1 MKIKEK
7 IESTLHLI
15 AEHRNILHVY
25 GLYPFCFLEQ
35 PSSEQERENVCVC
48 VREERTGNS
57 KDSLVDVFMVWFFK
71 EQCPNT
77 IFGFWTDFVK
87 KGNINN
93 TDI

>member
-15 AEHRNILHVY
+15 AEHGNILYVY
-25 GLYPFCFLEQ
+25 GLYPFYFLKQ
-35 PSSEQERENVCVC
+35 PSSEQERECVYE
-48 VREERTGNS
+48 RERGERTGNS
-57 KDSLVDVFMVWFFK
+57 KDSLVDDFMVWLFK